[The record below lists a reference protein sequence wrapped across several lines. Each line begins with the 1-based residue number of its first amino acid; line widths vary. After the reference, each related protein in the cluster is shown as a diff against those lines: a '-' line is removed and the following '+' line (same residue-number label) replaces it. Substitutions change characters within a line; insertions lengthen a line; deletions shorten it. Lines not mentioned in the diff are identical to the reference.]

1 MSTCTTDAI
10 HADTATNNSNENL
23 PIHSPIGQTID
34 EEMNDSFPEANDD
47 PSTILKKLRISNV
60 ERIIIG
66 HLNINSIRN
75 KLEALSAIVTG
86 NLDILLISETKID
99 NTFPDSQFLIDG
111 FSAPIRK
118 DRNSSGG
125 GLLLYIRNDIPCK
138 LLKAYDLP
146 NEFEGFFVEVN
157 LRKRKYLLSCSYN
170 SHKSVIGNHIDILS
184 KGLDWY
190 SSHYDNIII
199 IGDLN
204 SETTEKRLSEFMDMY
219 KLQNLIKEATCF
231 KNPSNP
237 SCIDLILTNHP
248 KSFQNSQAVET
259 GLSDFHRLT
268 VSVLKMFYKK
278 QHPKIIKYR
287 DYKHFSN
294 QTFQEELVSELS
306 NQNVTELDSF
316 VETFLTILNKHAP
329 KKQKCVR
336 ANQSPFMNK
345 SLQKEIMKRTRLQN
359 RFSKSNN
366 ETHREA
372 YNKQRNYCVHLTRK
386 TKKDYYEN
394 LNVNDVTDNKQ
405 FWKTVKPFL
414 SDKTKVDDKITLV
427 DNGEIVTE
435 DCKTAEIFNE
445 YFSMIIPNLNI
456 TPNTEVLSDVGQIDD
471 PVLKAI
477 KKYEKHPS
485 IIAISNKT
493 KTNSSFTFHQPSRR
507 EIEKQIQNLDVL
519 KACREDD
526 IPTKIIKENSEIF
539 TDVIEKNLSTCF
551 VKAQFPNSLKL
562 ADVRP
567 IHKKDSRNEKS
578 NYRPVSILSNISKI
592 YERIIAAQITVFF
605 DNILS
610 KYQCGFRKGFSA
622 QHCLLRLIETW
633 RKYIDSGK
641 VAGALLT
648 DLSKAFDCI
657 SHDLLIAKLYAY
669 GFDMQAITLVHS
681 YLSDRKQRVKVSNT
695 FSSWSNIIYGVPQ
708 GSILGPLLFNI
719 YICDLFLSY
728 DVTDIANY
736 ADDNTPYCGSDSN
749 TSVIDML
756 ERASV
761 KLFEWFKDNNLK
773 ANADKSH
780 LLISTDNK
788 QKIKINETVIC
799 SSKAEKLL
807 GILIDNKLTFD
818 QHVSNLCVKANQK
831 LHALSRISSYMSTK
845 KRKLIMNSF
854 ITSQFGYCPL
864 VWMFHSRELNNR
876 INRIHERSLRI
887 VYNDKQST
895 FHELLMRDNS
905 VTIHQNNIRK
915 LAIEIFKVKNN
926 FSPEIMHDVI
936 EIVDSSYNLRRDTI
950 FKKRNIR
957 TVRYGTET
965 IAFIAPKIWDILPNE
980 CKTSTNLQQ
989 FKTRIKHWTPSDC
1002 PCRLCKI
1009 YVCRVGFL

>member
-1 MSTCTTDAI
+1 M
-10 HADTATNNSNENL
+10 
-23 PIHSPIGQTID
+23 
-34 EEMNDSFPEANDD
+34 
-47 PSTILKKLRISNV
+47 
-60 ERIIIG
+60 
-66 HLNINSIRN
+66 
-75 KLEALSAIVTG
+75 
-86 NLDILLISETKID
+86 
-99 NTFPDSQFLIDG
+99 
-111 FSAPIRK
+111 
-118 DRNSSGG
+118 
-125 GLLLYIRNDIPCK
+125 
-138 LLKAYDLP
+138 
-146 NEFEGFFVEVN
+146 
-157 LRKRKYLLSCSYN
+157 
-170 SHKSVIGNHIDILS
+170 
-184 KGLDWY
+184 
-190 SSHYDNIII
+190 
-199 IGDLN
+199 
-204 SETTEKRLSEFMDMY
+204 
-219 KLQNLIKEATCF
+219 
-231 KNPSNP
+231 
-237 SCIDLILTNHP
+237 
-248 KSFQNSQAVET
+248 
-259 GLSDFHRLT
+259 
-268 VSVLKMFYKK
+268 
-278 QHPKIIKYR
+278 
-287 DYKHFSN
+287 
-294 QTFQEELVSELS
+294 
-306 NQNVTELDSF
+306 
-316 VETFLTILNKHAP
+316 
-329 KKQKCVR
+329 
-336 ANQSPFMNK
+336 
-345 SLQKEIMKRTRLQN
+345 
-359 RFSKSNN
+359 
-366 ETHREA
+366 
-372 YNKQRNYCVHLTRK
+372 
-386 TKKDYYEN
+386 
-394 LNVNDVTDNKQ
+394 
-405 FWKTVKPFL
+405 
-414 SDKTKVDDKITLV
+414 
-427 DNGEIVTE
+427 
-435 DCKTAEIFNE
+435 
-445 YFSMIIPNLNI
+445 
-456 TPNTEVLSDVGQIDD
+456 
-471 PVLKAI
+471 
-477 KKYEKHPS
+477 
-485 IIAISNKT
+485 
-493 KTNSSFTFHQPSRR
+493 
-507 EIEKQIQNLDVL
+507 
-519 KACREDD
+519 
-526 IPTKIIKENSEIF
+526 
-539 TDVIEKNLSTCF
+539 
-551 VKAQFPNSLKL
+551 
-562 ADVRP
+562 
-567 IHKKDSRNEKS
+567 
-578 NYRPVSILSNISKI
+578 
-592 YERIIAAQITVFF
+592 FF

-610 KYQCGFRKGFSA
+610 KYQCGFRKGFTA
-622 QHCLLRLIETW
+622 QHCLLRLIETR

-657 SHDLLIAKLYAY
+657 LHDLLIAKLYAC

-957 TVRYGTET
+957 TVRWY
-965 IAFIAPKIWDILPNE
+965 
-980 CKTSTNLQQ
+980 
-989 FKTRIKHWTPSDC
+989 
-1002 PCRLCKI
+1002 
-1009 YVCRVGFL
+1009 